1 MPRSILASR
10 MLLAV
15 VLAWCMVGFG
25 CGGGP
30 TEIPPPPTQR
40 GVVTVSIDPTA
51 ATVPFS
57 GSVQFTVTVTGTTNT
72 AVHWLLNGVENG
84 DPNTGTISQAGL
96 YTAPT
101 AAGVP
106 TPVRVTVQSYAD
118 PTRSADATVIV
129 IPDSQPPTSSSASYY
144 VDCWAGNDNNDG
156 RSSAKAWRTISRVNS
171 AVLQPGDSVLFIR
184 GCIWREQITNSAGGT
199 ANNPITYG
207 AYGAGA
213 KPSIRG
219 SNTYNSASLWTG
231 EGGNLW
237 YAGGIQSDPGVFAH
251 DGELGTRR
259 TSKVGLSAQW
269 DYWYDSTNSR
279 LYVYSTANPAALS
292 ALLELAVRD
301 SFVANQWWS
310 HVTYDS
316 LDIRHFRGAVAWMGW
331 GGDDVV
337 FRNVD
342 FSQLAKY
349 GLQFNNGSANGLVSH
364 CSFTDWGI
372 VDGKDYAVH
381 VIGAGPSQ
389 TTGPVDVT
397 DSTFVINHS
406 LNNTELSAVL
416 GDNYGW
422 VRNVQRN
429 TAVNNGRWPGAAFW
443 TWRPGAAATSI
454 LFEGN
459 SAFRMGSSGI
469 EIQELNYNGATPQ
482 TIIRY
487 NYIEDSDQFD
497 VLDTEALRVRSFSAA
512 TPVEVAYNV
521 INRTR
526 VGVNS
531 HPGIYVY
538 GAAGPKIYNN
548 TIYGVDDG
556 ILVRSASTGI
566 DIRNN
571 ISVFNRQHGI
581 SLEAGSTV
589 TTFSNNLF
597 FSNAA
602 GNYAGLTPR
611 FGDVTADPKFVNSPP
626 SSASDFA
633 LQSGSPAVNAGTNLG
648 TADSNG
654 LQPTSIWP
662 SNVLTVDQNLY
673 GAWEIGAFVC
683 VGP

>member
-1 MPRSILASR
+1 MLTSH
-10 MLLAV
+10 MLLAA
-15 VLAWCMVGFG
+15 VLASCTVGLG
-25 CGGGP
+25 CGSGR
-30 TEIPPPPTQR
+30 TEIPPSPARQ
-40 GVVTVSIDPTA
+40 GVVTVSIAPTA

-57 GSVQFTVTVTGTTNT
+57 SSVQFTATVTGTTNT
-72 AVHWLLNGVENG
+72 AVRWLLNVENG
-84 DPNTGTISQAGL
+84 QQNTGTLSQAGL
-96 YTAPT
+96 YTAP
-101 AAGVP
+101 AVAGVP
-106 TPVRVTVQSYAD
+106 TPVTVTAQSYAD
-118 PTRSADATVIV
+118 PTRSADAIVTVIAH
-129 IPDSQPPTSSSASYY
+129 SQPPTSSASYY
-144 VDCWAGNDNNDG
+144 VDCRAGNDNNDG
-156 RSSAKAWRTISRVNS
+156 RSSGKAWRTISRVNS
-171 AVLQPGDSVLFIR
+171 AVLHPGDSVLFNR
-184 GCIWREQITNSAGGT
+184 GCIWREQITNSASGN

-207 AYGAGA
+207 AYGMGA

-219 SNTYNSASLWTG
+219 SNTYNSANLWTM
-231 EGGNLW
+231 EGGNFW
-237 YAGGIQSDPGVFAH
+237 YTAGIQSDPGVFAH
-251 DGELGTRR
+251 DGVLGARR
-259 TSKVGLSAQW
+259 ASKAAMSGQW

-301 SFVANQWWS
+301 SFVATQWWS
-310 HVTYDS
+310 NVTYDS
-316 LDIRHFRGAVAWMGW
+316 LDIRHFRGASAWLGW
-331 GGDDVV
+331 GVDDVV
-337 FRNVD
+337 FKNVD
-342 FSQLAKY
+342 FYQLAKY
-349 GLQFNNGSANGLVSH
+349 GLQFNNGSTNGLVSH
-364 CSFTDWGI
+364 CSFTDWGV
-372 VDGKDYAVH
+372 VDGQDYAVH

-429 TAVNNGRWPGAAFW
+429 IAINNGKWPGAAFW

-454 LFEGN
+454 LFESN
-459 SAFRMGSSGI
+459 SAFRMGSCGI
-469 EIQELNYNGATPQ
+469 EIQELNYNGATPK

-512 TPVEVAYNV
+512 TPVEVTYNV
-521 INRTR
+521 INRTT

-538 GAAGPKIYNN
+538 GAVGLKIYNN

-571 ISVFNRQHGI
+571 ISVFNRRHGI

-589 TTFSNNLF
+589 ASFYNNLF
-597 FSNAA
+597 FSNTA
-602 GNYAGLTPR
+602 GNYAGLTPGS
-611 FGDVTADPKFVNSPP
+611 GDVTADPKFVNSPP
-626 SSASDFA
+626 SSSSDFA

-648 TADSNG
+648 TSESNG
-654 LQPTSIWP
+654 LQPSSFWP

-673 GAWEIGAFVC
+673 GAWEIGAFVR